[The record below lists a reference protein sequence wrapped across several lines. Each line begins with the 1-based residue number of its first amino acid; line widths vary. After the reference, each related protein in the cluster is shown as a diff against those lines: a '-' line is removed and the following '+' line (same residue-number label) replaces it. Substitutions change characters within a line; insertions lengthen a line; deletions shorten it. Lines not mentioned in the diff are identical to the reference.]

1 MKRLV
6 CEMCGGTD
14 LIKDNGVFVCQNCG
28 CKYSIEEARKM
39 MVEGVVEVKGTVSIE
54 TDQAIAHNLELA
66 RTANESG
73 NYAQAETYADKVIG
87 MDSGNLEAWF
97 IKGHSAN
104 YQSTYGNDRLVE
116 ALNCYVKVIEGIAS
130 SIDRTTPT
138 ELELLSKIR
147 KDCIESC
154 EGRSKLHG
162 KAIVISPDDNVSK
175 RVKDV
180 LETYLEA
187 GASAL
192 QLMSKV
198 FQEHKQDFIDAYER
212 AGLKGEDA
220 ESLWEQVCD
229 PEKAIGRIYYM
240 CGLEIF
246 VACGKSKQ
254 KVIADYNENCT
265 FDYYGDPRSYNFNTE
280 SRWLTDVR
288 LKLSALGDLLVTCSS
303 WFSKPACEAYF
314 SDMMDTAQAAH
325 RLMSTEVP
333 NLPSSD
339 EQAVKALDSAIGCMK
354 DSYRCRTQRRYHNS
368 MDSGRYPSGD
378 GVVASDSYIKTVNDV
393 VSHIEKRKADIAKE
407 ARARKQER
415 MEAAKR
421 AKEEANRKYWEE
433 HAEEKMKLEKE
444 IDAAGRDIRDVE
456 ASMLAVKKQMSP
468 IKERLEQDTPLQA
481 EYRQA
486 LKTVRGLEEERDS
499 LGIFKRKEKKQL
511 EARISQEKTRAEE
524 LKKQT
529 TGEHLALE
537 KEVAEALKP
546 YESQLS
552 RLKAK
557 RSSAEA
563 RRVTAVG
570 KLKADH

>member
-1 MKRLV
+1 MKRLT

-14 LIKDNGVFVCQNCG
+14 LVKDDGVFVCQNCG

-66 RTANESG
+66 RTANKSD

-87 MDSGNLEAWF
+87 MDAGNLEAWF

-104 YQSTYGNDRLVE
+104 YQSTYGNDRLAE
-116 ALNCYVKVIEGIAS
+116 ALNCYIKVIEGIAS

-138 ELELLSKIR
+138 ELELLGKIR

-154 EGRSKLHG
+154 ESRSKLHG
-162 KAIVISPDDNVSK
+162 KAIVISPDDDVTK

-180 LETYLEA
+180 LGACLEA

-212 AGLKGEDA
+212 ADLKGEDA
-220 ESLWEQVCD
+220 ESLWGQVCD
-229 PEKAIGRIYYM
+229 PEKAIGRIYYT
-240 CGLEIF
+240 CGLEILA
-246 VACGKSKQ
+246 ACVKSKQ

-265 FDYYGDPRSYNFNTE
+265 FDYYGNPSSYNFNAE
-280 SRWLTDVR
+280 SRWIAAIR
-288 LKLSALGDLLVTCSS
+288 LKLSTLGELLVICSS
-303 WFSKPACEAYF
+303 WFSKPACEVYF
-314 SDMMDTAQAAH
+314 SDMMNMARTAH
-325 RLMSTEVP
+325 RLMGTEVP

-339 EQAVKALDSAIGCMK
+339 EQAVKALDDAIGCMK
-354 DSYRCRTQRRYHNS
+354 DSCLYRTQRRYHNS
-368 MDSGRYPSGD
+368 ISSGKYPSGD
-378 GVVASDSYIKTVNDV
+378 GFVASDSYVESTNDV
-393 VSHIEKRKADIAKE
+393 ISHIEKRKADIAKE

-415 MEAAKR
+415 REAAKR
-421 AKEEANRKYWEE
+421 AQEEANRKYWEE
-433 HAEEKMKLEKE
+433 HAEEKAELEKE
-444 IDAAGRDIRDVE
+444 IDTAERDIKDVE
-456 ASMLAVKKQMSP
+456 ASILAVKKQMSP

-486 LKTVRGLEEERDS
+486 LKTVRELEEERDG

-511 EARISQEKTRAEE
+511 EARISQEKTRVEG
-524 LKKQT
+524 LKRQT
-529 TGEHLALE
+529 TEEHLALE

-552 RLKAK
+552 DLKTK

-563 RRVTAVG
+563 RRVAAVG
-570 KLKADH
+570 KLKADR